1 MSDVTK
7 FDLKKF
13 LVPVWDGK
21 ISYAEAAFVREAEDG
36 EVKPIKLLYPIEEII
51 SVRSADLQT
60 VYVEGSDYTVQG
72 GELHILR
79 SGDIPVLA
87 YSDYFFDLSDE
98 EHEQNRLSTKFPSC
112 KER

>member
-13 LVPVWDGK
+13 LVPIWDGK

-51 SVRSADLQT
+51 SVRSA
-60 VYVEGSDYTVQG
+60 ERM
-72 GELHILR
+72 ILV
-79 SGDIPVLA
+79 SESTNNIPEIAASSIIRTATLTITT
-87 YSDYFFDLSDE
+87 SKD
-98 EHEQNRLSTKFPSC
+98 
-112 KER
+112 